1 MGVAGNCTFFLL
13 AFLSFSGQFLLALGE
28 ERFERASKSGAFV
41 IFFWIFNIS
50 YVDHHLFQSFIPSLF
65 PSPLLSNHH
74 FDSPTPT
81 NPLNTSSIRE
91 FSPLTLPILM
101 LDKHN
106 NSIVRTLEEVRLVFL
121 LRVGLRVSVS
131 SLRILSSFAL
141 LFYKL
146 RIIINPLLILFFF
159 LLLLTYP
166 PYPNTTTPPL
176 LPNKGSLINTYPL
189 LYKINSFYQ

>member
-13 AFLSFSGQFLLALGE
+13 AFLRFSGLFLLALEE

-81 NPLNTSSIRE
+81 NPVNTSSIRE

-106 NSIVRTLEEVRLVFL
+106 NSIVRTLEEVRLVFFS
-121 LRVGLRVSVS
+121 GLVFGFRFRLYAYFLHSLCS
-131 SLRILSSFAL
+131 SISYASSST
-141 LFYKL
+141 LFSSSSSSSSSS
-146 RIIINPLLILFFF
+146 P
-159 LLLLTYP
+159 
-166 PYPNTTTPPL
+166 TPPT
-176 LPNKGSLINTYPL
+176 PTPPRPPSP
-189 LYKINSFYQ
+189 Q